1 MYLKDISLKS
11 YNTFGVEAKA
21 QKFISIDHPQNFEEL
36 FTRTDWQNKFYILA
50 GGSNVLFTGDFEGTI
65 IWINNKGIN
74 ILKETAEEVW
84 VEVAAGEEWDDF
96 VKWCVSQNF
105 GGIENMGLI
114 PGKCGSSAVQN
125 IGAYG
130 VEAKDT
136 IYEVR
141 GLEIPSG
148 EKRVLYNSECQF
160 NYRYSIFKG
169 ELKNKVLIT
178 SVVYKLSKN
187 AKPKLNYH
195 SLVGFLTSKNI
206 QNPSIND
213 VYEAVCEIRREKLPD
228 HKEIAN
234 AGSFF
239 KNPIIEPDFFEELK
253 LKHSDLVFWELPN
266 GKIKLAAGQLIEKC
280 GWKGKR
286 IGDAG
291 VYEKQ
296 ALVLVNHG
304 KASGKEM
311 YDLAK
316 TIIQDVSDIFGII
329 LDPEVIIL

>member
-1 MYLKDISLKS
+1 MYLKDISIKA

-21 QKFISIDHPQNFEEL
+21 HKFISINQTEEFNEL
-36 FTRTDWQNKFYILA
+36 FKRTDWQKNFYILA
-50 GGSNVLFTGDFEGTI
+50 GGSNVLFTSDFEGTI
-65 IWINNKGIN
+65 IWVNNKGIN
-74 ILKETAEEVW
+74 IIDETSEEVW
-84 VEVAAGEEWDDF
+84 VEVSAGEEWDDF
-96 VKWCVSQNF
+96 VRWSVSNNY

-130 VEAKDT
+130 MEAKDT
-136 IYEVR
+136 IFEVR
-141 GLEIPSG
+141 GLKIPSG
-148 EKRVLYNSECQF
+148 HKCVLSNLECQF
-160 NYRYSIFKG
+160 DYRYSIFKG
-169 ELKNKVLIT
+169 ELKNKVIIT

-187 AKPKLNYH
+187 AKPKLNYQ
-195 SLVGFLTSKNI
+195 SLVGFLNSKNI

-213 VYEAVCEIRREKLPD
+213 VYEAVCEIRTEKLPD
-228 HKEIAN
+228 HKKIAN

-239 KNPIIEPDFFEELK
+239 KNPIIEPAFFEELK

-266 GKIKLAAGQLIEKC
+266 GKIKLAAGQLIERC

-316 TIIQDVSDIFGII
+316 TIIQDVSDNFGII
-329 LDPEVIIL
+329 LVPEVIIL

>member
-21 QKFISIDHPQNFEEL
+21 QKFISINQIQEFNEL
-36 FTRTDWQNKFYILA
+36 FKRTDWQKNFYILA
-50 GGSNVLFTGDFEGTI
+50 GGSNVLFTDDFEGTI
-65 IWINNKGIN
+65 IWVNNKGIN
-74 ILKETAEEVW
+74 IIDETSEEVW
-84 VEVAAGEEWDDF
+84 VEVSAGEEWDDF
-96 VKWCVSQNF
+96 VRWSVSNNY

-130 VEAKDT
+130 MEAKDT
-136 IYEVR
+136 IFEVR
-141 GLEIPSG
+141 GLKIPSG
-148 EKRVLYNSECQF
+148 HKCVLSNLECQF
-160 NYRYSIFKG
+160 DYRYSIFKS
-169 ELKNKVLIT
+169 ELKNKVIIT

-187 AKPKLNYH
+187 AKPNLNYQ
-195 SLVGFLTSKNI
+195 SLVGFLNLKNVH
-206 QNPSIND
+206 NPSIKD
-213 VYEAVCEIRREKLPD
+213 IYEAVCEIRTEKLPD
-228 HKEIAN
+228 YKQIAN

-239 KNPIIEPDFFEELK
+239 KNPIIDRSDFEKLK

-266 GKIKLAAGQLIEKC
+266 GKIKIAAGQLIERC

-296 ALVLVNHG
+296 ALVLVNYG

-316 TIIQDVSDIFGII
+316 TIIQDIFDNFGII
-329 LDPEVIIL
+329 LEPEVIFL

>member
-21 QKFISIDHPQNFEEL
+21 QKFISINQIQEFNEL
-36 FTRTDWQNKFYILA
+36 FKRTDWQKNFYILA
-50 GGSNVLFTGDFEGTI
+50 GGSNVLFTDDFEGTI
-65 IWINNKGIN
+65 IWVNNKGIN
-74 ILKETAEEVW
+74 IIDETSEEVW
-84 VEVAAGEEWDDF
+84 VEVSAGEEWDDF
-96 VKWCVSQNF
+96 VRWSVSNNY

-130 VEAKDT
+130 MEAKDT
-136 IYEVR
+136 IFEVR
-141 GLEIPSG
+141 GLKIPSG
-148 EKRVLYNSECQF
+148 HKCVLSNLECQF
-160 NYRYSIFKG
+160 DYRYSIFKS
-169 ELKNKVLIT
+169 ELKNKVIIT

-187 AKPKLNYH
+187 AKPNLNYQ
-195 SLVGFLTSKNI
+195 SLVGFLNLKNVH
-206 QNPSIND
+206 NPSIKD
-213 VYEAVCEIRREKLPD
+213 VYEAVCEIRTEKLPD
-228 HKEIAN
+228 HKKIAN

-239 KNPIIEPDFFEELK
+239 KNPIIEPAFFEELK

-266 GKIKLAAGQLIEKC
+266 GKIKLAAGQLIERC

-316 TIIQDVSDIFGII
+316 TIIQDVSDNFGII
-329 LDPEVIIL
+329 LVPEVIIL

>member
-1 MYLKDISLKS
+1 MYLKDISIKA

-21 QKFISIDHPQNFEEL
+21 HKFISINQTEEFNEL
-36 FTRTDWQNKFYILA
+36 FKRTDWQKNFYILA
-50 GGSNVLFTGDFEGTI
+50 GGSNVLFTSDFEGTI
-65 IWINNKGIN
+65 IWVNNKGIN
-74 ILKETAEEVW
+74 IIDETSEEVW
-84 VEVAAGEEWDDF
+84 VEVSAGEEWDDF
-96 VKWCVSQNF
+96 VRWSVSNNY

-130 VEAKDT
+130 MEAKDT
-136 IYEVR
+136 IFEVR
-141 GLEIPSG
+141 GLKIPSG
-148 EKRVLYNSECQF
+148 HKCVLSNLECQF
-160 NYRYSIFKG
+160 DYRYSIFKG
-169 ELKNKVLIT
+169 ELKNKVIIT

-187 AKPKLNYH
+187 AKSKLNYQ
-195 SLVGFLTSKNI
+195 SLVGFLNSKNI

-213 VYEAVCEIRREKLPD
+213 VYEAVCEIRTEKLPD
-228 HKEIAN
+228 HKKIAN

-239 KNPIIEPDFFEELK
+239 KNPIIEPAFFEELK

-266 GKIKLAAGQLIEKC
+266 GKIKLAAGQLIERC

-316 TIIQDVSDIFGII
+316 TIIQDVSDNFGII
-329 LDPEVIIL
+329 LEPEVIIL